1 MEEFG
6 IIFNPE
12 TWQIV
17 GLSFRLSLTATV
29 IAAVLSVPLGL
40 FIAARDFR
48 GKRQAVTLMNTLL
61 SLPTVAV
68 GLLVYFLLSRSG
80 PLGDFRLLF
89 SPAAIVIGQVVLAL
103 PVITALT
110 HGAVAGVDPRVRSTA
125 LTLGAGRYRADLA
138 VLAESRTGI
147 LAAMAAGFGRVISEV
162 GSAIMVGGN
171 IKGVTRTI
179 TTAIALET
187 SKGEFARSAVLAA
200 VLLAVAL
207 GVNILVHR
215 MFLRRSG

>member
-1 MEEFG
+1 MQELEL
-6 IIFNPE
+6 IFDPE
-12 TWQIV
+12 TWEIV
-17 GLSFRLSLTATV
+17 GLSFRVSLIATA
-29 IAAVLSVPLGL
+29 IAAVLSIPLGL
-40 FIAARDFR
+40 SIAAREFR
-48 GKRQAVTLMNTLL
+48 GKRQLVTLMNTLL

-68 GLLVYFLLSRSG
+68 GLLVYYLLSRSG
-80 PLGDFRLLF
+80 PLGELELLF
-89 SPAAIVIGQVVLAL
+89 SPVAIIIGQVILSL

-110 HGAVAGVDPRVRSTA
+110 HGAVAGVDPRVRATA

-147 LAAMAAGFGRVISEV
+147 LAAVAAGFGRVISEV

-171 IKGVTRTI
+171 IRGVTRTI

-187 SKGEFARSAVLAA
+187 SKGEFGRSAVLAV

-207 GVNILVHR
+207 GANILVHR
-215 MFLRRSG
+215 LLVRRSG

>member
-1 MEEFG
+1 MQELE
-6 IIFNPE
+6 IIFDPA
-12 TWQIV
+12 TWEIV
-17 GLSFRLSLTATV
+17 GLSFRVSLIATA
-29 IAAVLSVPLGL
+29 IAAALSIPLGL
-40 FIAARDFR
+40 SVAAREFR
-48 GKRQAVTLMNTLL
+48 GKRQLVTIMNTLL

-68 GLLVYFLLSRSG
+68 GLLVYFLLSRTG
-80 PLGDFRLLF
+80 PLGELELLF
-89 SPAAIVIGQVVLAL
+89 SPAAIVIGQVILAL

-110 HGAVAGVDPRVRSTA
+110 HGAVAGVDPRVRATA

-147 LAAMAAGFGRVISEV
+147 LAAVAAGFGRVISEV

-171 IKGVTRTI
+171 IRGVTRTI

-187 SKGEFARSAVLAA
+187 SKGEFGRSAVLAV

-207 GVNILVHR
+207 GANILVHR
-215 MFLRRSG
+215 LLMRRSG

>member
-1 MEEFG
+1 LEEFK
-6 IIFNPE
+6 IIFDPE
-12 TWQIV
+12 TWEIV
-17 GLSFRLSLTATV
+17 GLSFRVSLIATAVAALLS
-29 IAAVLSVPLGL
+29 IPLGL
-40 FIAARDFR
+40 AVAAREFR
-48 GKRQAVTLMNTLL
+48 GKRQVVTLMNTLL

-68 GLLVYFLLSRSG
+68 GLLVYFLISRSG
-80 PLGDFRLLF
+80 PLGELELLF
-89 SPAAIVIGQVVLAL
+89 KPAAIIIGQVILAL

-147 LAAMAAGFGRVISEV
+147 LAAVAAGFGRVISEV

-171 IKGVTRTI
+171 ILGETRTI

-187 SKGEFARSAVLAA
+187 SKGEFDRSAVLAV

-207 GVNILVHR
+207 GVNVLVHR
-215 MFLRRSG
+215 LLLRRSE